1 MSHTRKLMTIVAAAA
16 LTAACSKKQ
25 EVAAPAA
32 PPLPVCAFQ
41 DGPGP
46 YTTPAPNWVC
56 DERYD
61 GVPLTAV
68 SSYRQSATGYDF
80 MVEMATARARQK
92 LAGIIS
98 SKALGSTKDYR
109 ASTGTS
115 VSNETAM
122 ATAELTQ
129 KTLTE
134 ALLTGSRVLTKTR
147 NPNTGQVYVLVG
159 ITEDGL
165 PKLAEKAA
173 ENAFMSDSAE
183 FQRFKASQ
191 SFKELMSD
199 LKAQ

>member
-1 MSHTRKLMTIVAAAA
+1 MKHARHLLTLAAAA
-16 LTAACSKKQ
+16 AVLAACSKKQ
-25 EVAAPAA
+25 PEVAAA
-32 PPLPVCAFQ
+32 PPPPVCAFQ
-41 DGPGP
+41 DGAGP

-92 LAGIIS
+92 LAAIIS

-165 PKLAEKAA
+165 PKIAEKAA
-173 ENAFMSDSAE
+173 EAAFMSDSAE

-191 SFKELMSD
+191 SFKELTAD
-199 LKAQ
+199 LQKP